1 MANSTNS
8 AEQLKDV
15 VLVGSDHGGFELKRK
30 ILDFLELNYIPVE
43 DVGTYFSEPCDYPD
57 IARLVAEPISTGT
70 HTRGILVCGTGLGI
84 SIAANK
90 SPGVQAAVGY
100 NEIATQMAREHN
112 DAHIICFGERTMD
125 HDEVLRCVKIFL
137 ETPFSNGERHIKRLQ
152 KLE

>member
-1 MANSTNS
+1 
-8 AEQLKDV
+8 
-15 VLVGSDHGGFELKRK
+15 
-30 ILDFLELNYIPVE
+30 
-43 DVGTYFSEPCDYPD
+43 
-57 IARLVAEPISTGT
+57 
-70 HTRGILVCGTGLGI
+70 
-84 SIAANK
+84 
-90 SPGVQAAVGY
+90 QAAVGY